1 MMLHVHTKNKGS
13 RPSLEIITCDHITH
27 VRTRIKGMTLLYQ
40 TRYLCY
46 KVTAVIS
53 SLADR

>member
-13 RPSLEIITCDHITH
+13 RPSLEMITCDHLTH

-53 SLADR
+53 S